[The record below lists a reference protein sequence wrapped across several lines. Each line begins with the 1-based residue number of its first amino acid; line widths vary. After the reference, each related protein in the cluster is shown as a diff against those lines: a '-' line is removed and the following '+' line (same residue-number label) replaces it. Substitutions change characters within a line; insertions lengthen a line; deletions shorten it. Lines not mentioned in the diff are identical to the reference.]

1 MSPNELNTR
10 HIASPTAT
18 PAFAKNPQRGRGT
31 GIFDRFCTSTPFM
44 HKVTVEVLQR
54 FQLPAPRTNRTIR
67 EADGRT
73 LRPIVWGYKAY
84 DSRFYLARSHACEY
98 VAPLGCIE

>member
-1 MSPNELNTR
+1 MSPNELNTTLTLHSITNGDTCLR
-10 HIASPTAT
+10 
-18 PAFAKNPQRGRGT
+18 KNPQRGRGT
-31 GIFDRFCTSTPFM
+31 GIFDRFCAHHLCTSC
-44 HKVTVEVLQR
+44 VEVSQR
-54 FQLPAPRTNRTIR
+54 FHLPAPKTNRTIR